1 MHSLWRS
8 RDHPLLPYRHPVFGG
23 SPPFCTLLAHIRA
36 LVPIGYTPSLSI
48 FQSSLEA
55 LAITPPDTW
64 SSMDVV
70 AWFHHRLSAFFSLLD
85 APPSWTRHPRRTAPD
100 VPRALSD
107 APPPSCR
114 RSVALHYRRRP
125 AVARISTI
133 AHLCAPLSRTT
144 YAGRDSLRVFLLFT
158 LPHWHHCRRADSRRH
173 PDCFRHLIVACSRCS
188 VVLNDAT
195 GRKHRLRSSA
205 RMDIHPRDSET

>member
-1 MHSLWRS
+1 M
-8 RDHPLLPYRHPVFGG
+8 
-23 SPPFCTLLAHIRA
+23 RA
-36 LVPIGYTPSLSI
+36 
-48 FQSSLEA
+48 A
-55 LAITPPDTW
+55 R
-64 SSMDVV
+64 SSMLHLPLFQVASGVRGPSFLKADRYLLYKNQIKS

-85 APPSWTRHPRRTAPD
+85 APPSWTRHPRRTAHD

-114 RSVALHYRRRP
+114 CSVALHYRRRP